1 MSSDSSY
8 SERRGGERVL
18 IRIPIKL
25 YALGKEGQHVNE
37 PSETV
42 VVSRFGAMVRAS
54 VPLKQTSTI
63 EVMNNFS
70 QEVEKFR
77 VVWVADKP
85 KDGKFDVGIEL
96 VRPREDFWGVS
107 FPARAR
113 KA

>member
-1 MSSDSSY
+1 MASNTSY
-8 SERRGGERVL
+8 SERRRGERVL
-18 IRIPIKL
+18 IRIPIKI
-25 YALGKEGQHVNE
+25 YATGKDGQHVNE

-42 VVSRFGAMVRAS
+42 VVSRYGAMVRSS
-54 VPLKQTSTI
+54 VPLKQASTL

-77 VVWVADKP
+77 VVWVAEKAT
-85 KDGKFDVGIEL
+85 DGKFDIGIEL
-96 VRPREDFWGVS
+96 VRHREDFWGVS